1 MRCKFDCKSSDGTG
15 RTVSS
20 CTVRACVTSRARA
33 RMYVKASANRR
44 QSPQCSAAHV
54 ISNKIIHTQQYLF
67 TQNNRAWSVARSYT
81 QNPQNVLRFSAMFF
95 YWLSRESHLM
105 YTLNYTITVK
115 KHACASIPKICI
127 ADCSNAGCAASQ
139 AHARASIPIICIAD
153 YSNAG

>member
-81 QNPQNVLRFSAMFF
+81 QNPQNVLRFSAMFC

-115 KHACASIPKICI
+115 KHACAWVPMICI
-127 ADCSNAGCAASQ
+127 VDYSQ
-139 AHARASIPIICIAD
+139 AHNVCCIT
-153 YSNAG
+153 ST